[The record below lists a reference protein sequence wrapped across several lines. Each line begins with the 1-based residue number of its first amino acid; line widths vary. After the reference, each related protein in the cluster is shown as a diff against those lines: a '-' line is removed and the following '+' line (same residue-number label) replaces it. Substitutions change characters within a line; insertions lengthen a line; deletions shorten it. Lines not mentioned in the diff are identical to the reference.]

1 MQITFH
7 LSSAQEVNAE
17 ILDAIKVAF
26 KSRPITITVE
36 EDENDYEITSEM
48 KSVLD
53 NRMQEDEST
62 YLTAEE
68 SIRKLNKKYGLENN
82 NFATCSK
89 GE

>member
-1 MQITFH
+1 MQKTFH
-7 LSSAQEVNAE
+7 FSSAQEVNAE

-53 NRMQEDEST
+53 NRIQEDEST

-68 SIRKLNKKYGLENN
+68 SIRNLSKKYGL
-82 NFATCSK
+82 
-89 GE
+89 

>member
-1 MQITFH
+1 MRMSRKSKNLNIMQKTFH

-26 KSRPITITVE
+26 KSKPITITVE

-68 SIRKLNKKYGLENN
+68 SIRKLNKKYGL
-82 NFATCSK
+82 
-89 GE
+89 

>member
-1 MQITFH
+1 MQKKFH
-7 LSSAQEVNAE
+7 LSSAQEVNSE

-26 KSRPITITVE
+26 NSKPITITVE

-68 SIRKLNKKYGLENN
+68 SIHKLNKKYGL
-82 NFATCSK
+82 
-89 GE
+89 

>member
-1 MQITFH
+1 MQKTFH
-7 LSSAQEVNAE
+7 FSSAQEVNAE

-53 NRMQEDEST
+53 NRIQEDEST

-68 SIRKLNKKYGLENN
+68 SIRKLNKKYGL
-82 NFATCSK
+82 
-89 GE
+89 

>member
-1 MQITFH
+1 MQKKFH
-7 LSSAQEVNAE
+7 LSSAQEVNTE

-26 KSRPITITVE
+26 KSKPITITVE

-53 NRMQEDEST
+53 NRMQEEEST

-68 SIRKLNKKYGLENN
+68 SIRKLNKKYGL
-82 NFATCSK
+82 
-89 GE
+89 

>member
-1 MQITFH
+1 MQKTFH

-68 SIRKLNKKYGLENN
+68 SIRKLNKKYGL
-82 NFATCSK
+82 
-89 GE
+89 